1 MKLSKIISKLQE
13 EYKIPI
19 EIGDTV
25 LMGKFKN
32 KPVVVKSISMNE
44 KGDLLINGKSAA
56 RFRIKPKTEEE
67 LPKDTTKDIPGS
79 ATGKEDLEGEV
90 EKNFPDMTEILEGVN
105 RSQIMEI
112 VELVYPEI
120 VKDLGGSKVKVEVHN
135 NIYRRL
141 GAVGEEDLMQDNNP
155 YAQYDWDKKKIY
167 LYASAISNVE
177 HVIRSLLHEHTHTR
191 QNRKKFKELYKK
203 YNYNTHPFEKAA
215 TRAEGKWRKYL
226 KYLDIS

>member
-79 ATGKEDLEGEV
+79 ATGNDDMEGEV